1 MLNDQ
6 QQQWTG
12 HITAENQSDINMI
25 LEQLCIAFNSS
36 PFYTHNNLK
45 MRVVDGQI
53 EGYVEMDAHL
63 IGNVKFQILHGGVS
77 ATILDSMGGVVAM
90 SELYR
95 RSTPETFEET
105 TKKVGKLATLD
116 LRVDYLAPGRGQY
129 FIAKAQVVRL
139 GRKSCLMRMDLHN
152 DQGIHIAT
160 GTASYVY

>member
-1 MLNDQ
+1 MLNNQ
-6 QQQWTG
+6 QQEWTG
-12 HITAENQSDINMI
+12 HITAENQNDFPMI
-25 LEQLCIAFNSS
+25 LEQLCIAFTRS
-36 PFYTHNNLK
+36 PFYTHNHLK
-45 MRVVDGQI
+45 MRVVDDQI
-53 EGYVEMDAHL
+53 EGYVEMAPHL
-63 IGNVKFQILHGGVS
+63 IGNVQFQILHGGVT

-116 LRVDYLAPGRGQY
+116 LRVDYLAPGRGKH